1 MAGHET
7 GITQSLVRQFALA
20 LPGAIEEPHFD
31 MASFRVRGK
40 IFVTAPPDE
49 MHLHVFLDEADVGAY
64 LAEDPA
70 AFEPLLW
77 GRKVREC
84 ASACPTQH
92 PTGSEK

>member
-49 MHLHVFLDEADVGAY
+49 MQPARRSTRPGQRNDRGVVAAQGPGPAD
-64 LAEDPA
+64 
-70 AFEPLLW
+70 
-77 GRKVREC
+77 R
-84 ASACPTQH
+84 
-92 PTGSEK
+92 